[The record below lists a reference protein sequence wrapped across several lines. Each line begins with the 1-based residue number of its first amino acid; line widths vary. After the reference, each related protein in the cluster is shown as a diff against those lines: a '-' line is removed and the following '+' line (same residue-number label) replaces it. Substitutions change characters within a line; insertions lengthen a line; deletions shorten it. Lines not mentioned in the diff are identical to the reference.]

1 MASAIRTEALFKNY
15 RSVQALRGLT
25 LDVPENSVYGL
36 VGPNGAGKTTAIKI
50 FMNIIRPTTG
60 RAEILG
66 IEAERIKGK
75 TFASIGYISENQ
87 DLPGWM
93 RVDSFLAYMRP
104 FYPTWDR
111 VLENELVRQFDL
123 PLKRRLRTL
132 SRGMK
137 MKAALASSLSYRPKL
152 IVMDE
157 PFSGLDPLVRDELI
171 RGIQQL
177 ASQTTILVSSH
188 DLAEVESFATHIG
201 YLDLGQLRFS
211 EELSSLTNRF
221 REVEITL
228 AEPPSSTP
236 FPASWIHVASSDS
249 AVRFVHS
256 AYDPTQA
263 EAEIRSLFSN
273 VSAVKFSPMSLR
285 DIFVALART
294 SDTRKT
300 KAAIA

>member
-25 LDVPENSVYGL
+25 LEVPENSVYAL

-50 FMNIIRPTTG
+50 FMNIIRPTSG
-60 RAEILG
+60 RAEVLG
-66 IEAERIKGK
+66 IEAERVKGK
-75 TFASIGYISENQ
+75 MFAKIGYVSENQ

-111 VLENELVRQFDL
+111 DLENELLRQFDL
-123 PLKRRLRTL
+123 PLKRRLRSL

-137 MKAALASSLSYRPKL
+137 MKVALASSLAYRPQL

-171 RGIQQL
+171 RGLQQL

-211 EELSSLTNRF
+211 EELTALTNRF
-221 REVEITL
+221 RQVEITREAQAADAL
-228 AEPPSSTP
+228 YPTAWLHLEFGSSV
-236 FPASWIHVASSDS
+236 I
-249 AVRFVHS
+249 RFVHS
-256 AYDPTQA
+256 AWDSGS
-263 EAEIRSLFSN
+263 EAEIHSVFPN
-273 VSAVKFSPMSLR
+273 AVTITFSPMSLR
-285 DIFVALART
+285 DIFVALAR
-294 SDTRKT
+294 SGEARK
-300 KAAIA
+300 ARSAGA